1 MCRFTKVTLAR
12 RIERVWPVVSDI
24 RHPCMHTHT
33 HRVQMWLGKHGPA
46 LLSQDPRGT
55 LPFQFLGVS
64 GSFQKFPEPSI
75 VLCLLGASQVAQ
87 W

>member
-1 MCRFTKVTLAR
+1 MRAR
-12 RIERVWPVVSDI
+12 
-24 RHPCMHTHT
+24 THT
-33 HRVQMWLGKHGPA
+33 VPMWLGKHGPA
-46 LLSQDPRGT
+46 LQSQDPRGT